1 MSLAAGSES
10 PASSDVLISACL
22 QKCDLFFQNFC
33 LKIAFACT
41 YPICHD
47 DDGDFGWRRRM
58 AGVSGRV
65 ALVTG
70 AGAPGGIGFAIA
82 KALAEAGAR
91 VAVTATSERIHDR
104 AAELSALSHIADLT
118 DPDQVAGLFQ
128 TVEAQLGPVEILVNN
143 AGMVQTGKDVPRGHL
158 ADWSDAVWAHHM
170 ALNIN
175 TTFHCCRAAL
185 PGMAARGFGRIVNI
199 SSVTGPLVTIDG
211 SSAYATAKAAITGM
225 TRSIALEYGGKGV
238 TCNAVLPGWI
248 ATESSSPDEIRAGKR
263 TPVGRPGT
271 PDEVAACV
279 RFLASD
285 EASYV
290 TGAMLV
296 VDGGNTL
303 QEMKG

>member
-1 MSLAAGSES
+1 
-10 PASSDVLISACL
+10 
-22 QKCDLFFQNFC
+22 
-33 LKIAFACT
+33 
-41 YPICHD
+41 
-47 DDGDFGWRRRM
+47 M
-58 AGVSGRV
+58 AGVDGRV

-70 AGAPGGIGFAIA
+70 AGAQGGIGFGIA
-82 KALAEAGAR
+82 RSLAEAGAK
-91 VAVTATSERIHDR
+91 VAVTATTSRIHER
-104 AAELSALSHIADLT
+104 AAELGCFSHIADLT
-118 DPDQVAGLFQ
+118 DPDQVADLFRA
-128 TVEAQLGPVEILVNN
+128 VETDLGPVDILVNN
-143 AGMVQTGKDVPRGHL
+143 AGMVQSGKRVKRGHL
-158 ADWSDAVWAHHM
+158 AEWTDAAWAHHM

-175 TTFHCCRAAL
+175 TTFHCCRAVL

-199 SSVTGPLVTIDG
+199 SSVTGPQVTIDG

-225 TRSIALEYGGKGV
+225 TRSIALEYGCSGV

-248 ATESSSPDEIRAGKR
+248 ATESSSPSELRAGRK
-263 TPVGRPGT
+263 TPVGRAGT
-271 PDEVAACV
+271 PAEVAACV

>member
-1 MSLAAGSES
+1 
-10 PASSDVLISACL
+10 
-22 QKCDLFFQNFC
+22 
-33 LKIAFACT
+33 
-41 YPICHD
+41 
-47 DDGDFGWRRRM
+47 M

-70 AGAPGGIGFAIA
+70 AGAAGGIGYAIA
-82 KALAEAGAR
+82 RALVAGGAK
-91 VAVTATSERIHDR
+91 VCVTATTDRIHTR
-104 AAELSALSHIADLT
+104 ARELGSMSHIADLT
-118 DPDQVAGLFQ
+118 DPAQVADLFRA
-128 TVEAQLGPVEILVNN
+128 VEDRMGPVEILVNN
-143 AGMVQTGKDVPRGHL
+143 AGMVQTGRDVPRGHL
-158 ADWSDAVWAHHM
+158 ADWSDEIWAHHM
-170 ALNIN
+170 RLNIN

-185 PGMAARGFGRIVNI
+185 PGMATRGHGRIVNI
-199 SSVTGPLVTIDG
+199 SSVTGPVVTIDG

-225 TRSIALEYGGKGV
+225 TRSIALEYGARGV

-248 ATESSSPDEIRAGKR
+248 ATESSSDDEIAAGER

-279 RFLASD
+279 QFLASD